1 VHAGLESK
9 SREAVKQEVTLYA
22 QLQWIGPEDGIQ
34 AIKDGTTDA
43 IGADFEYDRGR
54 AYEIIQKIKQGP
66 EVLFN
71 MPSEFRDIE
80 IPVTDPMG
88 MPAIDPVTGGP
99 LTRKE
104 MIEVPGWMPREVD
117 NTAIHK
123 AIFARWMKS
132 AEWGMLDPGMREA
145 ARLYWRA
152 LDEEEQKRAQAAA
165 GVAVGAGVGAWGGE
179 RGEEPGGADA
189 VVAEPGGGR
198 EP

>member
-1 VHAGLESK
+1 VSQVLRHAPADHGRRGFRDGDPRGVQGLGPDGADAGPYSQPSSLESK
-9 SREAVKQEVTLYA
+9 SREAVKEEVDVLRA
-22 QLQWIGPEDGIQ
+22 VQWIGPEDGIQ

-66 EVLFN
+66 EVLFS
-71 MPSEFRDIE
+71 MPTEYRDIE
-80 IPVTDPMG
+80 VPVTDPDG
-88 MPAIDPVTGGP
+88 VPAIDPMTGAP
-99 LTRKE
+99 MMRKE
-104 MIEVPGWMPREVD
+104 MIQVPGWMPREVD

-152 LDEEEQKRAQAAA
+152 L
-165 GVAVGAGVGAWGGE
+165 G
-179 RGEEPGGADA
+179 
-189 VVAEPGGGR
+189 
-198 EP
+198 